1 VKDVDVARGLLLV
14 LLAAAAFPFGSPAF
28 AAGSERLVYQIVLT
42 LPGSRSQGWHGVL
55 YGPNGTPRVVPA
67 GQRVETDIGTL
78 ISKPIQMG
86 LAWRPYGMVPAAPG
100 MRNDIA
106 KGPWNY
112 RLYETGIG
120 TACKAWRGDLISG
133 GKPVPHPKPGVSLR
147 TPWGPFVWRPGRGWA
162 HHAWK
167 VRTVSCR

>member
-1 VKDVDVARGLLLV
+1 MARRLLLV

-55 YGPNGTPRVVPA
+55 YGRNGGPRVIPP
-67 GQRVETDIGTL
+67 GKRVETDIGTL
-78 ISKPIQMG
+78 VSVPPKTGWM
-86 LAWRPYGMVPAAPG
+86 WRPYGMVPAAPG

-106 KGPWNY
+106 KAPWSY
-112 RLYETGIG
+112 RLYQTGIG
-120 TACKAWRGDLISG
+120 TACPAWRGELIRD
-133 GKPVPHPKPGVSLR
+133 GKPVPRPKPGASLR
-147 TPWGPFVWRPGRGWA
+147 TPWGPFVWRKGRGWA
-162 HHAWK
+162 HQAWK